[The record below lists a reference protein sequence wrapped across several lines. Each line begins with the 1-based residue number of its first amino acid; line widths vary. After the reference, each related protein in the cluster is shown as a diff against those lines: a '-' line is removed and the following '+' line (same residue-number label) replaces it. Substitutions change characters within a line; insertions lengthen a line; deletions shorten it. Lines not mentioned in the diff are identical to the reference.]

1 MGSAGSDRPA
11 RPRRAPPRPS
21 PPSAV
26 PTTADLTAD
35 GLSNADG
42 FRDDDGFASFEV
54 GAGLPTAAGSRPFL
68 RSVLADDPADGTE
81 EEEEDDAV
89 RELAVRD
96 RFARLDAGLP
106 PLPGGDGPDEVL
118 APVRR
123 RSVRVEPGAQAPA
136 VGAAE
141 GTESVERS
149 DDARPELALRAQ
161 ADDGDTGTADPALF
175 APMVE
180 PTAEPEPAPE
190 PPRVAAAPAAPKRR
204 GIFRAFSG

>member
-1 MGSAGSDRPA
+1 MGTAGSDRPA

-35 GLSNADG
+35 RSADDDGLSDN
-42 FRDDDGFASFEV
+42 GFASFEV

-68 RSVLADDPADGTE
+68 RSVLADEPADEPG
-81 EEEEDDAV
+81 EEEDDAV
-89 RELAVRD
+89 RELPVRD

-106 PLPGGDGPDEVL
+106 PLPGDDGPDEVL

-123 RSVRVEPGAQAPA
+123 RAALPKMPAKPDVPLVVRNGVSQT
-136 VGAAE
+136 GAAASRRGE
-141 GTESVERS
+141 TSFRTTI
-149 DDARPELALRAQ
+149 DAPTPE
-161 ADDGDTGTADPALF
+161 PPLF
-175 APMVE
+175 APIVE
-180 PTAEPEPAPE
+180 TPAEPEPAPE
-190 PPRVAAAPAAPKRR
+190 PARVAAAPAAPKRR